1 MNGLLVKYAELLRV
15 SVIQLYYQNNV
26 YRQTLVQ
33 PELDIQII
41 PTQDCINIMKRMSMV
56 FKNTDVNGG
65 FIVLANVAGTNG
77 SGNDLLRFAAKKE
90 DALTFLMVL
99 KNTDVINFDD
109 LSAQPVSDNIYYFSN
124 EVTDAAALRNNL
136 HLSKNASGVDGVNDV
151 IKKSNEN
158 YHFHA
163 AFVILPNTAVVK
175 HVLTG
180 QTINPASLITQVG
193 QSDLSFNLSTFPFG
207 KYQLLINNLPVEDF
221 YYLGKY
227 ATQPVFGVIQ
237 LSLSSTLPSNYRI
250 IEPDRSLAA
259 AKPFYNIIFNNRQ
272 TLWRYTIQLQT
283 NSPLY
288 LEMAVLSAPDKTDF
302 INKLNILTNDTTITF
317 SRTVTT
323 DTEFVF
329 ISNSPLLLREKYF
342 TTGVTPDVLNFKL
355 TKYIGDAGEA
365 VVKDHLPYAPT
376 SNLDATSLPQ
386 IYSDIFLT
394 L

>member
-1 MNGLLVKYAELLRV
+1 MNGILVKYAELLRL
-15 SVIQLYYQNNV
+15 SVKQLYYQNKV

-33 PELDIQII
+33 PELDIQIV
-41 PTQDCINIMKRMSMV
+41 PTQDCINIMNRMDLV
-56 FKNTDVNGG
+56 FKNISVSGG

-77 SGNDLLRFAAKKE
+77 SGDSLLRFKAKKE

-109 LSAQPVSDNIYYFSN
+109 LPAQPVSDTIYYFSN

-136 HLSKNASGVDGVNDV
+136 HLSQNAGGVDGTNDV
-151 IKKSNEN
+151 IKKSNDN

-163 AFVILPNTAVVK
+163 AYVILPNTAIVK

-180 QTINPASLITQVG
+180 QTINAASLITQTG
-193 QSDLSFNLSTFPFG
+193 QSDLSFNLSSFPFG

-221 YYLGKY
+221 YYLEKY
-227 ATQPVFGVIQ
+227 ATQPVFGIIQ
-237 LSLSSTLPSNYRI
+237 LSLSATLSSNYRI
-250 IEPDRSLAA
+250 IEADRSLTAA
-259 AKPFYNIIFNNRQ
+259 RPFYSIIFNSRE

-288 LEMAVLSAPDKTDF
+288 LEMAALSAPDKTDF

-317 SRTVTT
+317 SRTIAT
-323 DTEFVF
+323 DTQFVF

-342 TTGVTPDVLNFKL
+342 TTGATPDVLNFNL

-365 VVKDHLPYAPT
+365 VVKANLPYAPT